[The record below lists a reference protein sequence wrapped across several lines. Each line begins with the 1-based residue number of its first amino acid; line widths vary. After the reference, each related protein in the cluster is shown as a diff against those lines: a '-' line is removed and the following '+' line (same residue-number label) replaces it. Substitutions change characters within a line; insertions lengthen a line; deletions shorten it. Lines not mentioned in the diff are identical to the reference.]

1 LYNRKNE
8 RFDSLGGEMA
18 YYSVNDVNL
27 YYEVDGNEESTVAI
41 AYFNGVMASTNSWD
55 FMWKTFETDN
65 FKIIRHDFRGQM
77 KSDKPSGPY
86 SFQMHSED
94 AKALFDDLNV
104 DKVHIIGTSY
114 GGEVA
119 MKFAL
124 MYPEMTK
131 SISIIDSVSEL
142 DEVLKGFIE
151 SWMQL
156 CELKDGEKFF
166 KGMAPS
172 IYGNSFYTKNKL
184 MLDSRAKAFKSVEDS
199 YFEGQ
204 KILYETFKNDVYMT
218 DQLKDIQCPAL
229 VVVGEDDLLKRV
241 KFSKIIANNIPN
253 SEFIIIPDCGHVPIF
268 EKYKELNSMIYG
280 FVSKNL

>member
-1 LYNRKNE
+1 
-8 RFDSLGGEMA
+8 
-18 YYSVNDVNL
+18 
-27 YYEVDGNEESTVAI
+27 
-41 AYFNGVMASTNSWD
+41 
-55 FMWKTFETDN
+55 
-65 FKIIRHDFRGQM
+65 
-77 KSDKPSGPY
+77 
-86 SFQMHSED
+86 
-94 AKALFDDLNV
+94 
-104 DKVHIIGTSY
+104 
-114 GGEVA
+114 
-119 MKFAL
+119 
-124 MYPEMTK
+124 
-131 SISIIDSVSEL
+131 
-142 DEVLKGFIE
+142 
-151 SWMQL
+151 
-156 CELKDGEKFF
+156 
-166 KGMAPS
+166 
-172 IYGNSFYTKNKL
+172 